1 MATRPRA
8 RLAELETLEGGGAGG
23 MGGGGGGSGV
33 GGTRWSNLP
42 SVRGR
47 ANTVD
52 DLRRLTRDTSHLHGG
67 AKGAADEAKQR
78 AAVRTAVRAAGVAG
92 VGAAGKA
99 AMNDDEPTEKPSK
112 NKDKDEDNFQE
123 TKRIMREVDADI
135 KASKSDKMKSGGV
148 VSASKR
154 ADGIAQR
161 GKTRG
166 KMC

>member
-1 MATRPRA
+1 MATIRRP

-23 MGGGGGGSGV
+23 MGGGSGV

-52 DLRRLTRDTSHLHGG
+52 DLRKLTRDTSHLHGG

-78 AAVRTAVRAAGVAG
+78 AAQRTAIRVAG
-92 VGAAGKA
+92 LGAAGAGVKS
-99 AMNDDEPTEKPSK
+99 MMSDDDEPAEKPSK
-112 NKDKDEDNFQE
+112 DTDEDNFQN

-135 KASKSDKMKSGGV
+135 KASKGNKMKSGGKV
-148 VSASKR
+148 TASKR
-154 ADGIAQR
+154 GDGIAQR